1 MTRPARGMTLLEL
14 IVGITVTGVAVA
26 AGMAAVAALA
36 DRRRQIE
43 TAGAETARA
52 AVQRAEIVAWLS
64 GARLTAD
71 EGGPLFNGL
80 DGLDGH
86 TPSDEVSF
94 LTTAPTPLGAGETMV
109 RLYLDRD
116 TTTRERGLVAAFGEW
131 RGGRSARLELDSSVA
146 GMDIRY
152 LSGLLG
158 PRGWLPSWI
167 SSTLLPAAV
176 EIRVIAKPGK
186 RLPPLLQMPILVPL
200 RGR

>member
-1 MTRPARGMTLLEL
+1 M
-14 IVGITVTGVAVA
+14 
-26 AGMAAVAALA
+26 
-36 DRRRQIE
+36 
-43 TAGAETARA
+43 
-52 AVQRAEIVAWLS
+52 QRAEIVAWLS

-116 TTTRERGLVAAFGEW
+116 TTTRERGLVAAFSEW
-131 RGGRSARLELDSSVA
+131 RGGRSTRLELDSTVA

-158 PRGWLPSWI
+158 PRAWLPSWI

>member
-1 MTRPARGMTLLEL
+1 MTLLEL
-14 IVGITVTGVAVA
+14 IVGITVTGVAVS

-43 TAGAETARA
+43 AAGAETARA

-80 DGLDGH
+80 DGLDDH

-116 TTTRERGLVAAFGEW
+116 TTTRERGLVAAFSEW
-131 RGGRSARLELDSSVA
+131 RGGRSTRLELDSTVEGWTFGISAVCW
-146 GMDIRY
+146 
-152 LSGLLG
+152 GLA
-158 PRGWLPSWI
+158 RGCPVGSRRPC
-167 SSTLLPAAV
+167 SRRQSRSA
-176 EIRVIAKPGK
+176 
-186 RLPPLLQMPILVPL
+186 
-200 RGR
+200 